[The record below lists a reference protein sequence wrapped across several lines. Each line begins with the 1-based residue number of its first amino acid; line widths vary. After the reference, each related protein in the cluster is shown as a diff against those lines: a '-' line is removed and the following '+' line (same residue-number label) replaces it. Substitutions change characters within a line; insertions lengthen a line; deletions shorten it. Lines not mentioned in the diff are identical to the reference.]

1 MLSKEEIKY
10 FQTHKNE
17 ITDELLETIRAQG
30 KLGKA
35 QALEILDLPKDS
47 DNYYLDAYN
56 TRISYNG
63 SRGLKKAYTKLNL
76 SPIHISELGKCTNDP
91 LYFLRN
97 YVRMTTPKG
106 FDFVDSRPYQ
116 DEFIQ
121 LLSDDSIENV
131 ISMQPRQ
138 CIGAN
143 TKINVNGTETTI
155 IELFNNHES
164 NKRLY
169 FNSSKF
175 IESYECK
182 DKCVETP
189 VGKVKILEVHKT
201 IKYNIFEIETE
212 NGFKLQASE
221 LHVLI
226 DENDNELYVRDCLNK
241 VIKTKSGYSKIISK
255 TFIKYD
261 HCYDLTLEHYHLYY
275 TNGVLSHNSS
285 KSTTT
290 SVKLAHLYCFKK
302 DLNIGIVAYS
312 GNSAREFLDKT
323 KKMLIGLPIW
333 MQPGTVTWNKG
344 SIECENN
351 IKILTD
357 VPSSD
362 AFRGTS
368 TNIIVVDE
376 CLEYN
381 TTINIYNETLNEY
394 FDIKIGDFYNQNP
407 NINNFKVLTSNGY
420 KSFKGIK
427 KTIRHDNLQIF
438 FEDSNIIVTPEHKF
452 YNNGTFIR
460 AKDIKINDI
469 INGKKVKS
477 IKENVACSNEFFDLL
492 DVEDGHHFTA
502 NNVEVSN
509 CAYLDPA
516 GWIDF
521 TDGVLP
527 SQAGLAFK
535 KLVILS
541 TPKGKNH
548 FYDIWQGA
556 GDTLETSI
564 NGFVRHR
571 VDWRLVPRFKS
582 DGTKYDPE
590 EFKQQQIKT
599 GGLVVWNSAYECKF
613 EGSAMTLIPSEILDT
628 YKPQEPIEIDNI
640 KDSKILIYEEPIP
653 GHKYVMGVDT
663 AKEGADFTGVQIF
676 DTTDLNFRQ
685 VASAK
690 LKIDYMLLPE
700 LLNEYGLRFNQA
712 LIIVENN
719 EGSGQVVADILKRD
733 YEYEN
738 LYYDVNKQKQRL
750 KYPGFRTTKLS
761 RDVILQTV
769 ATLAQANKL
778 LLVDKETIK
787 EFEVFTLNDNG
798 KYQAAVGYH
807 DDLVMSCCLCFG
819 IFTNVKNFEDM
830 KEIVD
835 SLKSSEGKSFEYLA
849 FGAFA
854 DGLDTEPE
862 TPNRDYNLSNL
873 EYY

>member
-1 MLSKEEIKY
+1 MNKIIQDSNPYEILTPQGFKPFIDIIKSIQTTGITITLEDSREISVTLDHKFKHLDSYKEAKY
-10 FQTHKNE
+10 FKVN
-17 ITDELLETIRAQG
+17 DELQG
-30 KLGKA
+30 
-35 QALEILDLPKDS
+35 
-47 DNYYLDAYN
+47 
-56 TRISYNG
+56 
-63 SRGLKKAYTKLNL
+63 
-76 SPIHISELGKCTNDP
+76 
-91 LYFLRN
+91 
-97 YVRMTTPKG
+97 
-106 FDFVDSRPYQ
+106 
-116 DEFIQ
+116 
-121 LLSDDSIENV
+121 
-131 ISMQPRQ
+131 
-138 CIGAN
+138 
-143 TKINVNGTETTI
+143 
-155 IELFNNHES
+155 
-164 NKRLY
+164 
-169 FNSSKF
+169 
-175 IESYECK
+175 
-182 DKCVETP
+182 
-189 VGKVKILEVHKT
+189 
-201 IKYNIFEIETE
+201 
-212 NGFKLQASE
+212 
-221 LHVLI
+221 
-226 DENDNELYVRDCLNK
+226 
-241 VIKTKSGYSKIISK
+241 SKIIK
-255 TFIKYD
+255 IENIEGEFYEPLEVQGHEYTANDFI
-261 HCYDLTLEHYHLYY
+261 
-275 TNGVLSHNSS
+275 NHN
-285 KSTTT
+285 
-290 SVKLAHLYCFKK
+290 C
-302 DLNIGIVAYS
+302 
-312 GNSAREFLDKT
+312 
-323 KKMLIGLPIW
+323 
-333 MQPGTVTWNKG
+333 
-344 SIECENN
+344 
-351 IKILTD
+351 
-357 VPSSD
+357 
-362 AFRGTS
+362 
-368 TNIIVVDE
+368 NIIVVDE
-376 CLEYN
+376 C
-381 TTINIYNETLNEY
+381 
-394 FDIKIGDFYNQNP
+394 
-407 NINNFKVLTSNGY
+407 
-420 KSFKGIK
+420 
-427 KTIRHDNLQIF
+427 
-438 FEDSNIIVTPEHKF
+438 
-452 YNNGTFIR
+452 
-460 AKDIKINDI
+460 
-469 INGKKVKS
+469 
-477 IKENVACSNEFFDLL
+477 
-492 DVEDGHHFTA
+492 
-502 NNVEVSN
+502 
-509 CAYLDPA
+509 AYLDPA
-516 GWIDF
+516 SWIDF

-556 GDTLETSI
+556 GDTLDTSV
-564 NGFVRHR
+564 NGFVKHK

-582 DGTKYDPE
+582 DGTKYEPE
-590 EFKQQQIKT
+590 EFKQQQIKSS
-599 GGLVVWNSAYECKF
+599 GLVIWNSAYECKF

-628 YKPQEPIEIDNI
+628 YKTQEPIEIDNI

-685 VASAK
+685 VLSAK

-778 LLVDKETIK
+778 KLVDKETIK

>member
-76 SPIHISELGKCTNDP
+76 SPIHISELEKCANDP

-121 LLSDDSIENV
+121 LLSDDSVENV

-138 CIGAN
+138 
-143 TKINVNGTETTI
+143 
-155 IELFNNHES
+155 
-164 NKRLY
+164 
-169 FNSSKF
+169 
-175 IESYECK
+175 
-182 DKCVETP
+182 
-189 VGKVKILEVHKT
+189 
-201 IKYNIFEIETE
+201 
-212 NGFKLQASE
+212 
-221 LHVLI
+221 
-226 DENDNELYVRDCLNK
+226 
-241 VIKTKSGYSKIISK
+241 
-255 TFIKYD
+255 
-261 HCYDLTLEHYHLYY
+261 
-275 TNGVLSHNSS
+275 SS

-302 DLNIGIVAYS
+302 DLTIGIVAYS

-323 KKMLIGLPIW
+323 KKILIGLPIW

-351 IKILTD
+351 IRILTD
-357 VPSSD
+357 VPSQDS
-362 AFRGTS
+362 FRGYS
-368 TNIIVVDE
+368 CNIIVVDE
-376 CLEYN
+376 CLEYS
-381 TTINIYNETLNEY
+381 TTINIYSKTLNES

-427 KTIRHDNLQIF
+427 KTIRRDNLQIF

-452 YNNGTFIR
+452 YDNGTFIR

-502 NNVEVSN
+502 NNIEVSN

-516 GWIDF
+516 SWIDF

-556 GDTLETSI
+556 GDTLDTSV
-564 NGFVRHR
+564 NGFVKHK

-582 DGTKYDPE
+582 DGTKYEPE
-590 EFKQQQIKT
+590 EFKQQQIKSS
-599 GGLVVWNSAYECKF
+599 GLVIWNSAYECKF

-628 YKPQEPIEIDNI
+628 YKPQEPIEVDNI

-769 ATLAQANKL
+769 STLAQANKL

-787 EFEVFTLNDNG
+787 EFGVFTLNDNG

-835 SLKSSEGKSFEYLA
+835 SLKSSEGKSFEYLT

-854 DGLDTEPE
+854 DGLGTEPDSN
-862 TPNRDYNLSNL
+862 TDNKDLNHSNL

>member
-76 SPIHISELGKCTNDP
+76 SPIHISELEKCANDP

-138 CIGAN
+138 
-143 TKINVNGTETTI
+143 
-155 IELFNNHES
+155 
-164 NKRLY
+164 
-169 FNSSKF
+169 
-175 IESYECK
+175 
-182 DKCVETP
+182 
-189 VGKVKILEVHKT
+189 
-201 IKYNIFEIETE
+201 
-212 NGFKLQASE
+212 
-221 LHVLI
+221 
-226 DENDNELYVRDCLNK
+226 
-241 VIKTKSGYSKIISK
+241 
-255 TFIKYD
+255 
-261 HCYDLTLEHYHLYY
+261 
-275 TNGVLSHNSS
+275 SS

-302 DLNIGIVAYS
+302 DINIGIVAYS

-357 VPSSD
+357 VPSQDS
-362 AFRGTS
+362 FRGTS

-381 TTINIYNETLNEY
+381 TNINIYSETLNES

-407 NINNFKVLTSNGY
+407 DINNFKVLTSNGY

-427 KTIRHDNLQIF
+427 KTIRRDNLQIF

-452 YNNGTFIR
+452 YDNGSFIR

-502 NNVEVSN
+502 NNIEVSN

-548 FYDIWQGA
+548 FYDLWQGA

-613 EGSAMTLIPSEILDT
+613 EGSATTLIPSEILDT
-628 YKPQEPIEIDNI
+628 YKPQEPIEVDNI

-685 VASAK
+685 VVSAK

-787 EFEVFTLNDNG
+787 EFEVFTLSDNG

-835 SLKSSEGKSFEYLA
+835 SLKSSEGKSFEYLT

-854 DGLDTEPE
+854 DGLDVEPDSN
-862 TPNRDYNLSNL
+862 TDNKDLNLSNL

>member
-76 SPIHISELGKCTNDP
+76 SPIHISELEKCANDP

-138 CIGAN
+138 CIEAN
-143 TKINVNGTETTI
+143 TKINVNGNETTI
-155 IELFNNHES
+155 IELFNNQES

-182 DKCVETP
+182 DKYVETP
-189 VGKVKILEVHKT
+189 IGKVKILEVHKT

-226 DENDNELYVRDCLNK
+226 DENGNELYVKDCLNK
-241 VIKTKSGYSKIISK
+241 VIKTKSGPSKIISK

-261 HCYDLTLEHYHLYY
+261 HCYDLTLEHHHLYY

-302 DLNIGIVAYS
+302 DINIGIVAYS

-376 CLEYN
+376 
-381 TTINIYNETLNEY
+381 
-394 FDIKIGDFYNQNP
+394 
-407 NINNFKVLTSNGY
+407 
-420 KSFKGIK
+420 
-427 KTIRHDNLQIF
+427 
-438 FEDSNIIVTPEHKF
+438 
-452 YNNGTFIR
+452 
-460 AKDIKINDI
+460 
-469 INGKKVKS
+469 
-477 IKENVACSNEFFDLL
+477 
-492 DVEDGHHFTA
+492 
-502 NNVEVSN
+502 

-628 YKPQEPIEIDNI
+628 YKPQEPIEVDNI

-676 DTTDLNFRQ
+676 DITDLNFRQ

-787 EFEVFTLNDNG
+787 EFGVFTLNDNG

-807 DDLVMSCCLCFG
+807 DDLVMACCLCFG

-835 SLKSSEGKSFEYLA
+835 SLKSAEGKSFEYLT

-854 DGLDTEPE
+854 DGLDVEP
-862 TPNRDYNLSNL
+862 DSNT
-873 EYY
+873 

>member
-10 FQTHKNE
+10 FKTHKNE
-17 ITDELLETIRAQG
+17 ITDELLETLRSQG

-76 SPIHISELGKCTNDP
+76 STIHISELEKCENDP

-138 CIGAN
+138 
-143 TKINVNGTETTI
+143 
-155 IELFNNHES
+155 
-164 NKRLY
+164 
-169 FNSSKF
+169 
-175 IESYECK
+175 
-182 DKCVETP
+182 
-189 VGKVKILEVHKT
+189 
-201 IKYNIFEIETE
+201 
-212 NGFKLQASE
+212 
-221 LHVLI
+221 
-226 DENDNELYVRDCLNK
+226 
-241 VIKTKSGYSKIISK
+241 
-255 TFIKYD
+255 
-261 HCYDLTLEHYHLYY
+261 
-275 TNGVLSHNSS
+275 SS

-302 DLNIGIVAYS
+302 YLTIGIVAYS

-323 KKMLIGLPIW
+323 KKILIGLPIW

-351 IKILTD
+351 IRILTD

-362 AFRGTS
+362 SFRGYS
-368 TNIIVVDE
+368 CNIIVVDE
-376 CLEYN
+376 C
-381 TTINIYNETLNEY
+381 
-394 FDIKIGDFYNQNP
+394 
-407 NINNFKVLTSNGY
+407 
-420 KSFKGIK
+420 
-427 KTIRHDNLQIF
+427 
-438 FEDSNIIVTPEHKF
+438 
-452 YNNGTFIR
+452 
-460 AKDIKINDI
+460 
-469 INGKKVKS
+469 
-477 IKENVACSNEFFDLL
+477 
-492 DVEDGHHFTA
+492 
-502 NNVEVSN
+502 
-509 CAYLDPA
+509 AYLDPGA
-516 GWIDF
+516 WIDF

-548 FYDIWQGA
+548 FYDLWQGA
-556 GDTLETSI
+556 GDSLDTSI
-564 NGFVRHR
+564 NGFIKHK

-582 DGTKYDPE
+582 DGTKYDPD

-599 GGLVVWNSAYECKF
+599 SGLVVWNSAYECKF

-663 AKEGADFTGVQIF
+663 AKEGADFTGIQIF
-676 DTTDLNFRQ
+676 DITDLNFRQ
-685 VASAK
+685 VLSAR

-769 ATLAQANKL
+769 ATLAQAGKL
-778 LLVDKETIK
+778 KLVDKETVK
-787 EFEVFTLNDNG
+787 EFEVFTLSDNG
-798 KYQAAVGYH
+798 KYQASVGYH

-835 SLKSSEGKSFEYLA
+835 SLKSSEGKSFEYLT

-854 DGLDTEPE
+854 DGLGSEPE
-862 TPNRDYNLSNL
+862 TTNKDYNLNNM
-873 EYY
+873 EY

>member
-76 SPIHISELGKCTNDP
+76 SPIHISELEKCANDP

-138 CIGAN
+138 
-143 TKINVNGTETTI
+143 
-155 IELFNNHES
+155 
-164 NKRLY
+164 
-169 FNSSKF
+169 
-175 IESYECK
+175 
-182 DKCVETP
+182 
-189 VGKVKILEVHKT
+189 
-201 IKYNIFEIETE
+201 
-212 NGFKLQASE
+212 
-221 LHVLI
+221 
-226 DENDNELYVRDCLNK
+226 
-241 VIKTKSGYSKIISK
+241 
-255 TFIKYD
+255 
-261 HCYDLTLEHYHLYY
+261 
-275 TNGVLSHNSS
+275 SS

-302 DLNIGIVAYS
+302 DINIGIVAYS

-376 CLEYN
+376 C
-381 TTINIYNETLNEY
+381 
-394 FDIKIGDFYNQNP
+394 
-407 NINNFKVLTSNGY
+407 
-420 KSFKGIK
+420 
-427 KTIRHDNLQIF
+427 
-438 FEDSNIIVTPEHKF
+438 
-452 YNNGTFIR
+452 
-460 AKDIKINDI
+460 
-469 INGKKVKS
+469 
-477 IKENVACSNEFFDLL
+477 
-492 DVEDGHHFTA
+492 
-502 NNVEVSN
+502 
-509 CAYLDPA
+509 AYLDPA

-548 FYDIWQGA
+548 FYDLWQGA

-628 YKPQEPIEIDNI
+628 YKPQEPIEVDNI

-769 ATLAQANKL
+769 ATLAQAGKL
-778 LLVDKETIK
+778 KLVDKETIK
-787 EFEVFTLNDNG
+787 EFEVFTLSDNG

-835 SLKSSEGKSFEYLA
+835 SLKSSEGKSFEYLT

-862 TPNRDYNLSNL
+862 TTNKDYNLSNL

>member
-76 SPIHISELGKCTNDP
+76 SPIHISELEKCANDP

-138 CIGAN
+138 
-143 TKINVNGTETTI
+143 
-155 IELFNNHES
+155 
-164 NKRLY
+164 
-169 FNSSKF
+169 
-175 IESYECK
+175 
-182 DKCVETP
+182 
-189 VGKVKILEVHKT
+189 
-201 IKYNIFEIETE
+201 
-212 NGFKLQASE
+212 
-221 LHVLI
+221 
-226 DENDNELYVRDCLNK
+226 
-241 VIKTKSGYSKIISK
+241 
-255 TFIKYD
+255 
-261 HCYDLTLEHYHLYY
+261 
-275 TNGVLSHNSS
+275 SS

-302 DLNIGIVAYS
+302 DINIGIVAYS

-376 CLEYN
+376 CLEFN
-381 TTINIYNETLNEY
+381 TTINIYSETLNES

-427 KTIRHDNLQIF
+427 KTIRYDNLQIF
-438 FEDSNIIVTPEHKF
+438 FEDSDIIVTPEHKF
-452 YNNGTFIR
+452 YNNGAFIR

-469 INGKKVKS
+469 INGKKVKL

-492 DVEDGHHFTA
+492 DVEGGHHFTA
-502 NNVEVSN
+502 NNIEVSN

-548 FYDIWQGA
+548 FYDLWQGA

-590 EFKQQQIKT
+590 EFKRQQIKT

-685 VASAK
+685 VLSAK

-769 ATLAQANKL
+769 ATLAQAGKL
-778 LLVDKETIK
+778 KLVDKETIK

-854 DGLDTEPE
+854 DGLDVEPDSN
-862 TPNRDYNLSNL
+862 TDNNDLNLSNL

>member
-10 FQTHKNE
+10 FKAHKNE
-17 ITDELLETIRAQG
+17 ITDELLETLRSQG

-76 SPIHISELGKCTNDP
+76 SPIHISELEKCANDP

-138 CIGAN
+138 
-143 TKINVNGTETTI
+143 
-155 IELFNNHES
+155 
-164 NKRLY
+164 
-169 FNSSKF
+169 
-175 IESYECK
+175 
-182 DKCVETP
+182 
-189 VGKVKILEVHKT
+189 
-201 IKYNIFEIETE
+201 
-212 NGFKLQASE
+212 
-221 LHVLI
+221 
-226 DENDNELYVRDCLNK
+226 
-241 VIKTKSGYSKIISK
+241 
-255 TFIKYD
+255 
-261 HCYDLTLEHYHLYY
+261 
-275 TNGVLSHNSS
+275 SS

-302 DLNIGIVAYS
+302 DINIGIVAYS

-376 CLEYN
+376 C
-381 TTINIYNETLNEY
+381 
-394 FDIKIGDFYNQNP
+394 
-407 NINNFKVLTSNGY
+407 
-420 KSFKGIK
+420 
-427 KTIRHDNLQIF
+427 
-438 FEDSNIIVTPEHKF
+438 
-452 YNNGTFIR
+452 
-460 AKDIKINDI
+460 
-469 INGKKVKS
+469 
-477 IKENVACSNEFFDLL
+477 
-492 DVEDGHHFTA
+492 
-502 NNVEVSN
+502 
-509 CAYLDPA
+509 AYLDPA

-548 FYDIWQGA
+548 FYDLWQGA
-556 GDTLETSI
+556 GDTLDTSI

-663 AKEGADFTGVQIF
+663 AKEGADFTGIQIF
-676 DTTDLNFRQ
+676 DITDLNFRQ
-685 VASAK
+685 VLSAR

-769 ATLAQANKL
+769 ATLAQAGKL
-778 LLVDKETIK
+778 KLVDKETIK
-787 EFEVFTLNDNG
+787 EFEVFTLSDNG

-835 SLKSSEGKSFEYLA
+835 SLKSSEGKSFEYLT

-854 DGLDTEPE
+854 DGLGSETE
-862 TPNRDYNLSNL
+862 TTNRDYNLSNL

>member
-76 SPIHISELGKCTNDP
+76 SPIHISELEKCANDP

-138 CIGAN
+138 
-143 TKINVNGTETTI
+143 
-155 IELFNNHES
+155 
-164 NKRLY
+164 
-169 FNSSKF
+169 
-175 IESYECK
+175 
-182 DKCVETP
+182 
-189 VGKVKILEVHKT
+189 
-201 IKYNIFEIETE
+201 
-212 NGFKLQASE
+212 
-221 LHVLI
+221 
-226 DENDNELYVRDCLNK
+226 
-241 VIKTKSGYSKIISK
+241 
-255 TFIKYD
+255 
-261 HCYDLTLEHYHLYY
+261 
-275 TNGVLSHNSS
+275 SS

-302 DLNIGIVAYS
+302 DLTIGIVAYS

-323 KKMLIGLPIW
+323 KKILIGLPIW

-362 AFRGTS
+362 SFRGYGC
-368 TNIIVVDE
+368 NIIVVDE
-376 CLEYN
+376 
-381 TTINIYNETLNEY
+381 
-394 FDIKIGDFYNQNP
+394 
-407 NINNFKVLTSNGY
+407 
-420 KSFKGIK
+420 
-427 KTIRHDNLQIF
+427 
-438 FEDSNIIVTPEHKF
+438 
-452 YNNGTFIR
+452 
-460 AKDIKINDI
+460 
-469 INGKKVKS
+469 
-477 IKENVACSNEFFDLL
+477 
-492 DVEDGHHFTA
+492 
-502 NNVEVSN
+502 

-556 GDTLETSI
+556 GDTLDTSV

-628 YKPQEPIEIDNI
+628 YKPQEPIEVDNI

-769 ATLAQANKL
+769 STLAQANKL

-787 EFEVFTLNDNG
+787 EFGVFTLNDNG

-835 SLKSSEGKSFEYLA
+835 SLKSSEGKSFEYLT

-854 DGLDTEPE
+854 DGLGTEPDSN
-862 TPNRDYNLSNL
+862 TDNKDLNHSNL

>member
-76 SPIHISELGKCTNDP
+76 SPIHISELEKCANDP

-138 CIGAN
+138 
-143 TKINVNGTETTI
+143 
-155 IELFNNHES
+155 
-164 NKRLY
+164 
-169 FNSSKF
+169 
-175 IESYECK
+175 
-182 DKCVETP
+182 
-189 VGKVKILEVHKT
+189 
-201 IKYNIFEIETE
+201 
-212 NGFKLQASE
+212 
-221 LHVLI
+221 
-226 DENDNELYVRDCLNK
+226 
-241 VIKTKSGYSKIISK
+241 
-255 TFIKYD
+255 
-261 HCYDLTLEHYHLYY
+261 
-275 TNGVLSHNSS
+275 SS

-323 KKMLIGLPIW
+323 KKILIGLPIW

-376 CLEYN
+376 
-381 TTINIYNETLNEY
+381 
-394 FDIKIGDFYNQNP
+394 
-407 NINNFKVLTSNGY
+407 
-420 KSFKGIK
+420 
-427 KTIRHDNLQIF
+427 
-438 FEDSNIIVTPEHKF
+438 
-452 YNNGTFIR
+452 
-460 AKDIKINDI
+460 
-469 INGKKVKS
+469 
-477 IKENVACSNEFFDLL
+477 
-492 DVEDGHHFTA
+492 
-502 NNVEVSN
+502 

-628 YKPQEPIEIDNI
+628 YKPQEPIEVDNI

-769 ATLAQANKL
+769 ATLAQAGKL
-778 LLVDKETIK
+778 KLVDKETIK
-787 EFEVFTLNDNG
+787 EFGVFTLNDNG

-854 DGLDTEPE
+854 DGLEPE
-862 TPNRDYNLSNL
+862 SDSSINKNGYNLGDN
-873 EYY
+873 EHY

>member
-1 MLSKEEIKY
+1 M
-10 FQTHKNE
+10 
-17 ITDELLETIRAQG
+17 
-30 KLGKA
+30 
-35 QALEILDLPKDS
+35 
-47 DNYYLDAYN
+47 
-56 TRISYNG
+56 
-63 SRGLKKAYTKLNL
+63 
-76 SPIHISELGKCTNDP
+76 
-91 LYFLRN
+91 
-97 YVRMTTPKG
+97 
-106 FDFVDSRPYQ
+106 
-116 DEFIQ
+116 
-121 LLSDDSIENV
+121 
-131 ISMQPRQ
+131 
-138 CIGAN
+138 
-143 TKINVNGTETTI
+143 
-155 IELFNNHES
+155 
-164 NKRLY
+164 
-169 FNSSKF
+169 
-175 IESYECK
+175 
-182 DKCVETP
+182 
-189 VGKVKILEVHKT
+189 
-201 IKYNIFEIETE
+201 
-212 NGFKLQASE
+212 
-221 LHVLI
+221 
-226 DENDNELYVRDCLNK
+226 
-241 VIKTKSGYSKIISK
+241 
-255 TFIKYD
+255 
-261 HCYDLTLEHYHLYY
+261 
-275 TNGVLSHNSS
+275 
-285 KSTTT
+285 
-290 SVKLAHLYCFKK
+290 
-302 DLNIGIVAYS
+302 
-312 GNSAREFLDKT
+312 
-323 KKMLIGLPIW
+323 
-333 MQPGTVTWNKG
+333 
-344 SIECENN
+344 
-351 IKILTD
+351 
-357 VPSSD
+357 
-362 AFRGTS
+362 
-368 TNIIVVDE
+368 
-376 CLEYN
+376 
-381 TTINIYNETLNEY
+381 
-394 FDIKIGDFYNQNP
+394 
-407 NINNFKVLTSNGY
+407 
-420 KSFKGIK
+420 
-427 KTIRHDNLQIF
+427 
-438 FEDSNIIVTPEHKF
+438 
-452 YNNGTFIR
+452 
-460 AKDIKINDI
+460 
-469 INGKKVKS
+469 
-477 IKENVACSNEFFDLL
+477 
-492 DVEDGHHFTA
+492 
-502 NNVEVSN
+502 
-509 CAYLDPA
+509 
-516 GWIDF
+516 
-521 TDGVLP
+521 
-527 SQAGLAFK
+527 
-535 KLVILS
+535 LS

-571 VDWRLVPRFKS
+571 VDWKLVPRFKS

-685 VASAK
+685 VLSAK

-854 DGLDTEPE
+854 DGLGTEPE

>member
-1 MLSKEEIKY
+1 M
-10 FQTHKNE
+10 H
-17 ITDELLETIRAQG
+17 
-30 KLGKA
+30 
-35 QALEILDLPKDS
+35 
-47 DNYYLDAYN
+47 
-56 TRISYNG
+56 
-63 SRGLKKAYTKLNL
+63 
-76 SPIHISELGKCTNDP
+76 
-91 LYFLRN
+91 
-97 YVRMTTPKG
+97 
-106 FDFVDSRPYQ
+106 
-116 DEFIQ
+116 
-121 LLSDDSIENV
+121 
-131 ISMQPRQ
+131 
-138 CIGAN
+138 
-143 TKINVNGTETTI
+143 
-155 IELFNNHES
+155 
-164 NKRLY
+164 
-169 FNSSKF
+169 
-175 IESYECK
+175 
-182 DKCVETP
+182 
-189 VGKVKILEVHKT
+189 
-201 IKYNIFEIETE
+201 
-212 NGFKLQASE
+212 
-221 LHVLI
+221 
-226 DENDNELYVRDCLNK
+226 
-241 VIKTKSGYSKIISK
+241 
-255 TFIKYD
+255 
-261 HCYDLTLEHYHLYY
+261 
-275 TNGVLSHNSS
+275 
-285 KSTTT
+285 
-290 SVKLAHLYCFKK
+290 
-302 DLNIGIVAYS
+302 
-312 GNSAREFLDKT
+312 
-323 KKMLIGLPIW
+323 
-333 MQPGTVTWNKG
+333 
-344 SIECENN
+344 
-351 IKILTD
+351 
-357 VPSSD
+357 
-362 AFRGTS
+362 
-368 TNIIVVDE
+368 
-376 CLEYN
+376 
-381 TTINIYNETLNEY
+381 
-394 FDIKIGDFYNQNP
+394 
-407 NINNFKVLTSNGY
+407 
-420 KSFKGIK
+420 
-427 KTIRHDNLQIF
+427 IF
-438 FEDSNIIVTPEHKF
+438 FEDSDIIVTPEHKF
-452 YNNGTFIR
+452 YNNGSFIR
-460 AKDIKINDI
+460 AKDIKINNI

-492 DVEDGHHFTA
+492 DVEGGHHFTA
-502 NNVEVSN
+502 NNIEVSN

-548 FYDIWQGA
+548 FYDLWQGA
-556 GDTLETSI
+556 GDTLDTSI

-582 DGTKYDPE
+582 DGCMYDPD

-663 AKEGADFTGVQIF
+663 AKEGADFTGIQIF
-676 DTTDLNFRQ
+676 DITDLNFRQ
-685 VASAK
+685 VLSAR

-769 ATLAQANKL
+769 ATLAQAGKL
-778 LLVDKETIK
+778 KLVDKETIK
-787 EFEVFTLNDNG
+787 EFEVFTLSDNG

-835 SLKSSEGKSFEYLA
+835 SLKSSEGKSFEYLT

-854 DGLDTEPE
+854 DGLGSEPE
-862 TPNRDYNLSNL
+862 TPNKDYNLSNM
-873 EYY
+873 EY

>member
-76 SPIHISELGKCTNDP
+76 SPIHISELEKCANDP

-138 CIGAN
+138 CIEAN
-143 TKINVNGTETTI
+143 TKINVNSVETTI
-155 IELFNNHES
+155 IELFNSQES

-182 DKCVETP
+182 DKHVETP
-189 VGKVKILEVHKT
+189 IGKVKILEVHKT

-226 DENDNELYVRDCLNK
+226 DENGNELYVKDCLNK
-241 VIKTKSGYSKIISK
+241 VIKTKSGLSKIISK
-255 TFIKYD
+255 SFIKYD

-302 DLNIGIVAYS
+302 DINIGIVAYS

-376 CLEYN
+376 
-381 TTINIYNETLNEY
+381 
-394 FDIKIGDFYNQNP
+394 
-407 NINNFKVLTSNGY
+407 
-420 KSFKGIK
+420 
-427 KTIRHDNLQIF
+427 
-438 FEDSNIIVTPEHKF
+438 
-452 YNNGTFIR
+452 
-460 AKDIKINDI
+460 
-469 INGKKVKS
+469 
-477 IKENVACSNEFFDLL
+477 
-492 DVEDGHHFTA
+492 
-502 NNVEVSN
+502 

-628 YKPQEPIEIDNI
+628 YKPQEPIEVDNI

-769 ATLAQANKL
+769 ATLAQAGKL
-778 LLVDKETIK
+778 KLVDKETIK
-787 EFEVFTLNDNG
+787 EFEVFTLSDNG

-835 SLKSSEGKSFEYLA
+835 SLKSSEGKSFEYLT

-862 TPNRDYNLSNL
+862 TTNKDYNLSNL

>member
-1 MLSKEEIKY
+1 M
-10 FQTHKNE
+10 
-17 ITDELLETIRAQG
+17 
-30 KLGKA
+30 
-35 QALEILDLPKDS
+35 
-47 DNYYLDAYN
+47 
-56 TRISYNG
+56 
-63 SRGLKKAYTKLNL
+63 
-76 SPIHISELGKCTNDP
+76 
-91 LYFLRN
+91 
-97 YVRMTTPKG
+97 
-106 FDFVDSRPYQ
+106 
-116 DEFIQ
+116 
-121 LLSDDSIENV
+121 
-131 ISMQPRQ
+131 
-138 CIGAN
+138 
-143 TKINVNGTETTI
+143 
-155 IELFNNHES
+155 
-164 NKRLY
+164 
-169 FNSSKF
+169 
-175 IESYECK
+175 
-182 DKCVETP
+182 
-189 VGKVKILEVHKT
+189 
-201 IKYNIFEIETE
+201 
-212 NGFKLQASE
+212 
-221 LHVLI
+221 
-226 DENDNELYVRDCLNK
+226 
-241 VIKTKSGYSKIISK
+241 SKIIQDVNPYEILTPQGFK
-255 TFIKYD
+255 PFVDIIKSIQTTGITI
-261 HCYDLTLEHYHLYY
+261 TLEDSREISVTLDHKFKHLNDYKEAKY
-275 TNGVLSHNSS
+275 FKVNDELQGS
-285 KSTTT
+285 K
-290 SVKLAHLYCFKK
+290 
-302 DLNIGIVAYS
+302 I
-312 GNSAREFLDKT
+312 
-323 KKMLIGLPIW
+323 
-333 MQPGTVTWNKG
+333 
-344 SIECENN
+344 
-351 IKILTD
+351 IKIENIEGEFYEPLEVQD
-357 VPSSD
+357 HEYIAND
-362 AFRGTS
+362 FINHNC
-368 TNIIVVDE
+368 NIIVVDE
-376 CLEYN
+376 
-381 TTINIYNETLNEY
+381 
-394 FDIKIGDFYNQNP
+394 
-407 NINNFKVLTSNGY
+407 
-420 KSFKGIK
+420 
-427 KTIRHDNLQIF
+427 
-438 FEDSNIIVTPEHKF
+438 
-452 YNNGTFIR
+452 
-460 AKDIKINDI
+460 
-469 INGKKVKS
+469 
-477 IKENVACSNEFFDLL
+477 
-492 DVEDGHHFTA
+492 
-502 NNVEVSN
+502 

-556 GDTLETSI
+556 GDTLDTSI

-769 ATLAQANKL
+769 ATLAQAGKL
-778 LLVDKETIK
+778 KLVDKETIK

-835 SLKSSEGKSFEYLA
+835 SLKSSEGKSFEYLT

-854 DGLDTEPE
+854 DGLDAEPE
-862 TPNRDYNLSNL
+862 TTNKDYNPSNL
-873 EYY
+873 EHY

>member
-1 MLSKEEIKY
+1 M
-10 FQTHKNE
+10 
-17 ITDELLETIRAQG
+17 
-30 KLGKA
+30 
-35 QALEILDLPKDS
+35 
-47 DNYYLDAYN
+47 
-56 TRISYNG
+56 
-63 SRGLKKAYTKLNL
+63 
-76 SPIHISELGKCTNDP
+76 
-91 LYFLRN
+91 
-97 YVRMTTPKG
+97 
-106 FDFVDSRPYQ
+106 
-116 DEFIQ
+116 
-121 LLSDDSIENV
+121 
-131 ISMQPRQ
+131 
-138 CIGAN
+138 
-143 TKINVNGTETTI
+143 KI
-155 IELFNNHES
+155 
-164 NKRLY
+164 
-169 FNSSKF
+169 

-182 DKCVETP
+182 DKYVETP

-226 DENDNELYVRDCLNK
+226 DENGNELYVKDCLNK
-241 VIKTKSGYSKIISK
+241 VIKTKSGLSKIISK
-255 TFIKYD
+255 SFIKYD

-302 DLNIGIVAYS
+302 DLTIGIVAYS

-323 KKMLIGLPIW
+323 KKILIGLPIW

-351 IKILTD
+351 IRVLTD

-362 AFRGTS
+362 SFRGYS
-368 TNIIVVDE
+368 CNIIVVDE
-376 CLEYN
+376 C
-381 TTINIYNETLNEY
+381 
-394 FDIKIGDFYNQNP
+394 
-407 NINNFKVLTSNGY
+407 
-420 KSFKGIK
+420 
-427 KTIRHDNLQIF
+427 
-438 FEDSNIIVTPEHKF
+438 
-452 YNNGTFIR
+452 
-460 AKDIKINDI
+460 
-469 INGKKVKS
+469 
-477 IKENVACSNEFFDLL
+477 
-492 DVEDGHHFTA
+492 
-502 NNVEVSN
+502 
-509 CAYLDPA
+509 AYLDPGA
-516 GWIDF
+516 WIDF

-548 FYDIWQGA
+548 FYDLWQSA
-556 GDTLETSI
+556 GDNLDNSI
-564 NGFVRHR
+564 NGFIKHK

-582 DGTKYDPE
+582 DGSRYDPD

-599 GGLVVWNSAYECKF
+599 SGLVVWNSAYECKF

-653 GHKYVMGVDT
+653 SHKYVMGVDT
-663 AKEGADFTGVQIF
+663 AKEGADFTGIQIF

-685 VASAK
+685 VLSAR

-769 ATLAQANKL
+769 ATLAQAGKL
-778 LLVDKETIK
+778 KLVDKETIK
-787 EFEVFTLNDNG
+787 EFEVFTLSDNG

-835 SLKSSEGKSFEYLA
+835 SLKSSEGKSFEYLT

-854 DGLDTEPE
+854 DGLGSEPE
-862 TPNRDYNLSNL
+862 TTNKDYNPSNM

>member
-10 FQTHKNE
+10 FKTHKNE
-17 ITDELLETIRAQG
+17 ITDELLETLRSQG

-76 SPIHISELGKCTNDP
+76 SPIHISELEKCENDP

-138 CIGAN
+138 
-143 TKINVNGTETTI
+143 
-155 IELFNNHES
+155 
-164 NKRLY
+164 
-169 FNSSKF
+169 
-175 IESYECK
+175 
-182 DKCVETP
+182 
-189 VGKVKILEVHKT
+189 
-201 IKYNIFEIETE
+201 
-212 NGFKLQASE
+212 
-221 LHVLI
+221 
-226 DENDNELYVRDCLNK
+226 
-241 VIKTKSGYSKIISK
+241 
-255 TFIKYD
+255 
-261 HCYDLTLEHYHLYY
+261 
-275 TNGVLSHNSS
+275 SS

-302 DLNIGIVAYS
+302 DLTIGIVAYS

-323 KKMLIGLPIW
+323 KKILIGLPIW

-351 IKILTD
+351 IRILTD

-362 AFRGTS
+362 SFRGYS
-368 TNIIVVDE
+368 CNIIVVDE
-376 CLEYN
+376 C
-381 TTINIYNETLNEY
+381 
-394 FDIKIGDFYNQNP
+394 
-407 NINNFKVLTSNGY
+407 
-420 KSFKGIK
+420 
-427 KTIRHDNLQIF
+427 
-438 FEDSNIIVTPEHKF
+438 
-452 YNNGTFIR
+452 
-460 AKDIKINDI
+460 
-469 INGKKVKS
+469 
-477 IKENVACSNEFFDLL
+477 
-492 DVEDGHHFTA
+492 
-502 NNVEVSN
+502 
-509 CAYLDPA
+509 AYLDPGA
-516 GWIDF
+516 WIDF

-556 GDTLETSI
+556 GDSLDTSI
-564 NGFVRHR
+564 NGFIKHK

-582 DGTKYDPE
+582 DGSMYDPD

-599 GGLVVWNSAYECKF
+599 SGLVVWNSAYECKF

-663 AKEGADFTGVQIF
+663 AKEGADFTGIQIF
-676 DTTDLNFRQ
+676 DITDLNFRQ
-685 VASAK
+685 VLSAR

-769 ATLAQANKL
+769 ATLAQAGKL
-778 LLVDKETIK
+778 KLVDKETIK
-787 EFEVFTLNDNG
+787 EFEVFTLSDNG
-798 KYQAAVGYH
+798 KYQASVGYH

-835 SLKSSEGKSFEYLA
+835 SLKSSEGKSFEYLT

-854 DGLDTEPE
+854 DGLGSEPE
-862 TPNRDYNLSNL
+862 TPNKDYNLSNI

>member
-1 MLSKEEIKY
+1 MSEIQDINPYEILTPQGFKPFVDIIKSIQTTGITITLEDSREISVTLDHKFKHLNDYKEAKY
-10 FQTHKNE
+10 FKVG
-17 ITDELLETIRAQG
+17 DELQG
-30 KLGKA
+30 
-35 QALEILDLPKDS
+35 
-47 DNYYLDAYN
+47 
-56 TRISYNG
+56 
-63 SRGLKKAYTKLNL
+63 
-76 SPIHISELGKCTNDP
+76 
-91 LYFLRN
+91 
-97 YVRMTTPKG
+97 
-106 FDFVDSRPYQ
+106 
-116 DEFIQ
+116 
-121 LLSDDSIENV
+121 
-131 ISMQPRQ
+131 
-138 CIGAN
+138 
-143 TKINVNGTETTI
+143 
-155 IELFNNHES
+155 
-164 NKRLY
+164 
-169 FNSSKF
+169 
-175 IESYECK
+175 
-182 DKCVETP
+182 
-189 VGKVKILEVHKT
+189 
-201 IKYNIFEIETE
+201 
-212 NGFKLQASE
+212 
-221 LHVLI
+221 
-226 DENDNELYVRDCLNK
+226 
-241 VIKTKSGYSKIISK
+241 SKIIK
-255 TFIKYD
+255 IENIEGEFYEPLEVQDHEYIANDFI
-261 HCYDLTLEHYHLYY
+261 
-275 TNGVLSHNSS
+275 NHN
-285 KSTTT
+285 
-290 SVKLAHLYCFKK
+290 C
-302 DLNIGIVAYS
+302 
-312 GNSAREFLDKT
+312 
-323 KKMLIGLPIW
+323 
-333 MQPGTVTWNKG
+333 
-344 SIECENN
+344 
-351 IKILTD
+351 
-357 VPSSD
+357 
-362 AFRGTS
+362 
-368 TNIIVVDE
+368 NIIVVDE
-376 CLEYN
+376 CLEFN
-381 TTINIYNETLNEY
+381 TTINIYSETLNES

-407 NINNFKVLTSNGY
+407 DINNFKVLTSNGY

-427 KTIRHDNLQIF
+427 KTTRYDNLHIF

-452 YNNGTFIR
+452 YDNGTFIR

-469 INGKKVKS
+469 INGKKVKL

-548 FYDIWQGA
+548 FYDLWQGA

-628 YKPQEPIEIDNI
+628 YKPQEPIEVDNI

-769 ATLAQANKL
+769 ATLAQAGKL
-778 LLVDKETIK
+778 KLVDKETIK
-787 EFEVFTLNDNG
+787 EFEVFTLSDNG

-835 SLKSSEGKSFEYLA
+835 SLKSSEGKSFEYLT

-862 TPNRDYNLSNL
+862 TTNKDYNLSNL

>member
-17 ITDELLETIRAQG
+17 ITDELLETIRDQG

-76 SPIHISELGKCTNDP
+76 SPIHISELEKCANDP

-138 CIGAN
+138 
-143 TKINVNGTETTI
+143 
-155 IELFNNHES
+155 
-164 NKRLY
+164 
-169 FNSSKF
+169 
-175 IESYECK
+175 
-182 DKCVETP
+182 
-189 VGKVKILEVHKT
+189 
-201 IKYNIFEIETE
+201 
-212 NGFKLQASE
+212 
-221 LHVLI
+221 
-226 DENDNELYVRDCLNK
+226 
-241 VIKTKSGYSKIISK
+241 
-255 TFIKYD
+255 
-261 HCYDLTLEHYHLYY
+261 
-275 TNGVLSHNSS
+275 SS

-302 DLNIGIVAYS
+302 DLTIGIVAYS

-323 KKMLIGLPIW
+323 KKILIGLPIW

-351 IKILTD
+351 IRILTD
-357 VPSSD
+357 VPSQDS
-362 AFRGTS
+362 FRGYS
-368 TNIIVVDE
+368 CNIIVVDE
-376 CLEYN
+376 CLEYS
-381 TTINIYNETLNEY
+381 TTINIYSKTLNES
-394 FDIKIGDFYNQNP
+394 FDIKIGDFHNQNP

-427 KTIRHDNLQIF
+427 KTIRRDNLQIF

-452 YNNGTFIR
+452 YDNGTFIR

-502 NNVEVSN
+502 NNIEVSN

-516 GWIDF
+516 SWIDF

-556 GDTLETSI
+556 GDTLDTSV
-564 NGFVRHR
+564 NGFVKHK
-571 VDWRLVPRFKS
+571 VDWKLVPRFKS
-582 DGTKYDPE
+582 DGTKYEPE
-590 EFKQQQIKT
+590 EFKQQQIKSS
-599 GGLVVWNSAYECKF
+599 GLVIWNSAYECKF
-613 EGSAMTLIPSEILDT
+613 EGSATTLIPSEILDT
-628 YKPQEPIEIDNI
+628 YKPQEPIEVDNI

-778 LLVDKETIK
+778 SLVDKETIK
-787 EFEVFTLNDNG
+787 EFGVFTLNDNG

-854 DGLDTEPE
+854 DGLEPE
-862 TPNRDYNLSNL
+862 QDSNTDNKDLNLSNL

>member
-76 SPIHISELGKCTNDP
+76 SPIHISELEKCANDP

-121 LLSDDSIENV
+121 LLSDDSVENV

-138 CIGAN
+138 
-143 TKINVNGTETTI
+143 
-155 IELFNNHES
+155 
-164 NKRLY
+164 
-169 FNSSKF
+169 
-175 IESYECK
+175 
-182 DKCVETP
+182 
-189 VGKVKILEVHKT
+189 
-201 IKYNIFEIETE
+201 
-212 NGFKLQASE
+212 
-221 LHVLI
+221 
-226 DENDNELYVRDCLNK
+226 
-241 VIKTKSGYSKIISK
+241 
-255 TFIKYD
+255 
-261 HCYDLTLEHYHLYY
+261 
-275 TNGVLSHNSS
+275 SS

-302 DLNIGIVAYS
+302 DLTIGIVAYS

-323 KKMLIGLPIW
+323 KKILIGLPIW

-362 AFRGTS
+362 SFRGYGC
-368 TNIIVVDE
+368 NIIVVDE
-376 CLEYN
+376 
-381 TTINIYNETLNEY
+381 
-394 FDIKIGDFYNQNP
+394 
-407 NINNFKVLTSNGY
+407 
-420 KSFKGIK
+420 
-427 KTIRHDNLQIF
+427 
-438 FEDSNIIVTPEHKF
+438 
-452 YNNGTFIR
+452 
-460 AKDIKINDI
+460 
-469 INGKKVKS
+469 
-477 IKENVACSNEFFDLL
+477 
-492 DVEDGHHFTA
+492 
-502 NNVEVSN
+502 

-556 GDTLETSI
+556 GDTLDTSV

-628 YKPQEPIEIDNI
+628 YKPQEPIEVDNI

-769 ATLAQANKL
+769 STLAQANKL

-787 EFEVFTLNDNG
+787 EFGVFTLNDNG

-835 SLKSSEGKSFEYLA
+835 SLKSSEGKSFEYLT

-854 DGLDTEPE
+854 DGLGTEPDSN
-862 TPNRDYNLSNL
+862 TDNKDLNHSNL

>member
-76 SPIHISELGKCTNDP
+76 SPIHISELEKCANDP

-138 CIGAN
+138 
-143 TKINVNGTETTI
+143 
-155 IELFNNHES
+155 
-164 NKRLY
+164 
-169 FNSSKF
+169 
-175 IESYECK
+175 
-182 DKCVETP
+182 
-189 VGKVKILEVHKT
+189 
-201 IKYNIFEIETE
+201 
-212 NGFKLQASE
+212 
-221 LHVLI
+221 
-226 DENDNELYVRDCLNK
+226 
-241 VIKTKSGYSKIISK
+241 
-255 TFIKYD
+255 
-261 HCYDLTLEHYHLYY
+261 
-275 TNGVLSHNSS
+275 SS

-302 DLNIGIVAYS
+302 DLTIGIVAYS

-323 KKMLIGLPIW
+323 KKILIGLPIW

-362 AFRGTS
+362 SFRGYGC
-368 TNIIVVDE
+368 NIIVVDE
-376 CLEYN
+376 
-381 TTINIYNETLNEY
+381 
-394 FDIKIGDFYNQNP
+394 
-407 NINNFKVLTSNGY
+407 
-420 KSFKGIK
+420 
-427 KTIRHDNLQIF
+427 
-438 FEDSNIIVTPEHKF
+438 
-452 YNNGTFIR
+452 
-460 AKDIKINDI
+460 
-469 INGKKVKS
+469 
-477 IKENVACSNEFFDLL
+477 
-492 DVEDGHHFTA
+492 
-502 NNVEVSN
+502 

-628 YKPQEPIEIDNI
+628 YKSQEPIEIDNI
-640 KDSKILIYEEPIP
+640 KDSKILIYEEPMP

-685 VASAK
+685 VVSAK

-769 ATLAQANKL
+769 ATLAQAGKL
-778 LLVDKETIK
+778 KLVDKETIK
-787 EFEVFTLNDNG
+787 EFEAFTLNDNG

-854 DGLDTEPE
+854 DGLDVEPDSN
-862 TPNRDYNLSNL
+862 TDNNDLNLSNL

>member
-76 SPIHISELGKCTNDP
+76 SPIHISELEKCANDP

-138 CIGAN
+138 
-143 TKINVNGTETTI
+143 
-155 IELFNNHES
+155 
-164 NKRLY
+164 
-169 FNSSKF
+169 
-175 IESYECK
+175 
-182 DKCVETP
+182 
-189 VGKVKILEVHKT
+189 
-201 IKYNIFEIETE
+201 
-212 NGFKLQASE
+212 
-221 LHVLI
+221 
-226 DENDNELYVRDCLNK
+226 
-241 VIKTKSGYSKIISK
+241 
-255 TFIKYD
+255 
-261 HCYDLTLEHYHLYY
+261 
-275 TNGVLSHNSS
+275 SS

-302 DLNIGIVAYS
+302 DLTIGIVAYS

-323 KKMLIGLPIW
+323 KKILIGLPIW

-362 AFRGTS
+362 SFRGYGC
-368 TNIIVVDE
+368 NIIVVDE
-376 CLEYN
+376 
-381 TTINIYNETLNEY
+381 
-394 FDIKIGDFYNQNP
+394 
-407 NINNFKVLTSNGY
+407 
-420 KSFKGIK
+420 
-427 KTIRHDNLQIF
+427 
-438 FEDSNIIVTPEHKF
+438 
-452 YNNGTFIR
+452 
-460 AKDIKINDI
+460 
-469 INGKKVKS
+469 
-477 IKENVACSNEFFDLL
+477 
-492 DVEDGHHFTA
+492 
-502 NNVEVSN
+502 

-628 YKPQEPIEIDNI
+628 YKPQEPIEVDNI

-685 VASAK
+685 VLSAK

-835 SLKSSEGKSFEYLA
+835 SLKSSEGKSFEYLT

-854 DGLDTEPE
+854 DGLGSEPDSN
-862 TPNRDYNLSNL
+862 TDNNDLNLSNL

>member
-76 SPIHISELGKCTNDP
+76 SPIHISELEKCANDP

-138 CIGAN
+138 
-143 TKINVNGTETTI
+143 
-155 IELFNNHES
+155 
-164 NKRLY
+164 
-169 FNSSKF
+169 
-175 IESYECK
+175 
-182 DKCVETP
+182 
-189 VGKVKILEVHKT
+189 
-201 IKYNIFEIETE
+201 
-212 NGFKLQASE
+212 
-221 LHVLI
+221 
-226 DENDNELYVRDCLNK
+226 
-241 VIKTKSGYSKIISK
+241 
-255 TFIKYD
+255 
-261 HCYDLTLEHYHLYY
+261 
-275 TNGVLSHNSS
+275 SS

-302 DLNIGIVAYS
+302 DLTIGIVAYS

-323 KKMLIGLPIW
+323 KKILIGLPIW

-362 AFRGTS
+362 SFRGYGC
-368 TNIIVVDE
+368 NIIVVDE
-376 CLEYN
+376 
-381 TTINIYNETLNEY
+381 
-394 FDIKIGDFYNQNP
+394 
-407 NINNFKVLTSNGY
+407 
-420 KSFKGIK
+420 
-427 KTIRHDNLQIF
+427 
-438 FEDSNIIVTPEHKF
+438 
-452 YNNGTFIR
+452 
-460 AKDIKINDI
+460 
-469 INGKKVKS
+469 
-477 IKENVACSNEFFDLL
+477 
-492 DVEDGHHFTA
+492 
-502 NNVEVSN
+502 

-640 KDSKILIYEEPIP
+640 KDSKILIYEEPMP

-769 ATLAQANKL
+769 ATLAQAGKL
-778 LLVDKETIK
+778 KLVDKETIK
-787 EFEVFTLNDNG
+787 EFEVFTLSDNG

-854 DGLDTEPE
+854 DGLDVEPDSN
-862 TPNRDYNLSNL
+862 TDNNDLNLSNL

>member
-76 SPIHISELGKCTNDP
+76 SPIHISELEKCTNDP

>member
-76 SPIHISELGKCTNDP
+76 SPIHISELEKCANDP

-138 CIGAN
+138 CIEAN
-143 TKINVNGTETTI
+143 TKINVNGDETTI
-155 IELFNNHES
+155 LELFNNQES

-182 DKCVETP
+182 DKHVETP
-189 VGKVKILEVHKT
+189 IGKVKILEVHKT

-226 DENDNELYVRDCLNK
+226 DENGNELYVKDCLNK
-241 VIKTKSGYSKIISK
+241 VIKTKSGLSKIISK
-255 TFIKYD
+255 SFIKYD

-302 DLNIGIVAYS
+302 DINIGIVAYS

-357 VPSSD
+357 VPSQDS
-362 AFRGTS
+362 FRGTS

-376 CLEYN
+376 
-381 TTINIYNETLNEY
+381 
-394 FDIKIGDFYNQNP
+394 
-407 NINNFKVLTSNGY
+407 
-420 KSFKGIK
+420 
-427 KTIRHDNLQIF
+427 
-438 FEDSNIIVTPEHKF
+438 
-452 YNNGTFIR
+452 
-460 AKDIKINDI
+460 
-469 INGKKVKS
+469 
-477 IKENVACSNEFFDLL
+477 
-492 DVEDGHHFTA
+492 
-502 NNVEVSN
+502 

-548 FYDIWQGA
+548 FYDLWQGA
-556 GDTLETSI
+556 GDTLDTSI

-628 YKPQEPIEIDNI
+628 YKPQEPIEVDNI

-769 ATLAQANKL
+769 ATLAQAGKL
-778 LLVDKETIK
+778 KLVDKETIK

-835 SLKSSEGKSFEYLA
+835 SLKSSEGKSFEYLT

-854 DGLDTEPE
+854 DGLGSEPDSN
-862 TPNRDYNLSNL
+862 TDNKDYNLSNL